1 MNLRFDREYLRDLLR
16 ANRRP
21 VLLASVS
28 IVLLASYFVLI
39 RAMAHGDV
47 AHVLLGGAAP
57 TWAIALAI
65 TLVVVRF
72 VTVILVPGLMLAS
85 FAELAAYVLVGPRR
99 VEEIDLDPEDPGV

>member
-1 MNLRFDREYLRDLLR
+1 MSRTERRRYLRDLVR

-21 VLLASVS
+21 IVLASIS
-28 IVLLASYFVLI
+28 ALFLGSYFVLV

-57 TWAIALAI
+57 TGAIALAV

-72 VTVILVPGLMLAS
+72 VTVILVPGLVLAA

-99 VEEIDLDPEDPGV
+99 DEEVDPDAGEV